1 MELDRACAYI
11 LNKLKTE
18 LPEYLHYHNV
28 EHTQDVYAVA
38 IELARHEE
46 IVDSEKQL
54 LFTAACFHDTGFLE
68 RSVGHE
74 TVSCRLASQILPD
87 FGYKP
92 DEIERICSIIMA
104 TKIPQQPKNH
114 TEEIL
119 SDADLDYLGRDDFQF
134 ISDKLFSELSLLGVV
149 SSYREWNE
157 IQVRFME
164 NHRYFTKTSRALRQ
178 VKKDENLKQIKAK
191 L

>member
-11 LNKLKTE
+11 LNKLANE
-18 LPEYLHYHNV
+18 LPDHLCYHNV
-28 EHTQDVYAVA
+28 EHTKDVYTVA
-38 IELARHEE
+38 TQLANKENISDHE
-46 IVDSEKQL
+46 KKL
-54 LFTAACFHDTGFLE
+54 LLTAACFHDTGFLE

-92 DEIERICSIIMA
+92 DEIERICSMIMA

-134 ISDKLFSELSLLGVV
+134 ISNKLFSELSLLGIV
-149 SSYREWNE
+149 SSYEEWNQ

-164 NHRYFTKTSRALRQ
+164 NHRYFTKTSRALRGA
-178 VKKDENLKQIKAK
+178 KKDENLKQIQTK

>member
-1 MELDRACAYI
+1 MESDRACKYI
-11 LNKLKTE
+11 LNKLETE
-18 LPEYLHYHNV
+18 LPDYLHYHNV
-28 EHTQDVYAVA
+28 EHTRDVYMVA
-38 IELARHEE
+38 IELAER
-46 IVDSEKQL
+46 EKIANDEKEL

-68 RSVGHE
+68 RTIGHE
-74 TVSCRLASQILPD
+74 EVSCRLAHEILPD
-87 FGYKP
+87 FDYRP
-92 DEIERICSIIMA
+92 NEIDRVCSIITA
-104 TKIPQQPKNH
+104 TKMPQQPKNH

-149 SSYREWNE
+149 SSYREWNQ
-157 IQVRFME
+157 IQAAFME
-164 NHRYFTKTSRALRQ
+164 NHRYFTKTARALRE